1 MPFLPLPLNIW
12 RLCVNT
18 LVMCFPFSVILK
30 NEGSTSKKCV
40 NQIPNLLQTQD
51 LKKGD
56 LLGKGADAVVSIFL
70 LPGNHKV
77 CYRNNFNYK
86 NNLTTISI
94 MFRSWKQKLWKG
106 PQIRSSTR
114 ASSLGFVKNSAI
126 FQLYSTKHFLQ
137 LKLQDVTHR
146 TIVMQVDDWDRFS
159 KNDSIGEVTKLA
171 SSQRTQRQSNLGW
184 PDHQPGANSSE
195 HSGLQ
200 QDNKR
205 VEGSSAGDAQGEQA
219 WLTWTSYL
227 FNSKCQQ

>member
-1 MPFLPLPLNIW
+1 MKVRPP
-12 RLCVNT
+12 
-18 LVMCFPFSVILK
+18 
-30 NEGSTSKKCV
+30 KKCV
-40 NQIPNLLQTQD
+40 NQIPNLLPTQD

-77 CYRNNFNYK
+77 CSRSNFK

-171 SSQRTQRQSNLGW
+171 SSQRTHRQSNLGW
-184 PDHQPGANSSE
+184 PHHQPGTNSSE

-219 WLTWTSYL
+219 WLTRTSYL

>member
-77 CYRNNFNYK
+77 CSRKSFDFK

-94 MFRSWKQKLWKG
+94 MFRSWKQKLWKD

-126 FQLYSTKHFLQ
+126 FQLYSNQTLSPVEVARCHPSNDCNASRRLGPILQ
-137 LKLQDVTHR
+137 
-146 TIVMQVDDWDRFS
+146 
-159 KNDSIGEVTKLA
+159 
-171 SSQRTQRQSNLGW
+171 
-184 PDHQPGANSSE
+184 
-195 HSGLQ
+195 
-200 QDNKR
+200 KR
-205 VEGSSAGDAQGEQA
+205 LNRRGDKTC
-219 WLTWTSYL
+219 LIL
-227 FNSKCQQ
+227 

>member
-77 CYRNNFNYK
+77 CSRKSFDFK
-86 NNLTTISI
+86 HNLPTISI

-114 ASSLGFVKNSAI
+114 ASSLGFVKNSAKI
-126 FQLYSTKHFLQ
+126 LQLYPTKQFLQ
-137 LKLQDVTHR
+137 LKLQDVTQR

-171 SSQRTQRQSNLGW
+171 SSQKPVFCSW
-184 PDHQPGANSSE
+184 PA
-195 HSGLQ
+195 
-200 QDNKR
+200 
-205 VEGSSAGDAQGEQA
+205 
-219 WLTWTSYL
+219 T
-227 FNSKCQQ
+227 

>member
-40 NQIPNLLQTQD
+40 NQIPNLLPTQD

-77 CYRNNFNYK
+77 CSRSNFK

-114 ASSLGFVKNSAI
+114 ASSLGFVNNSAI
-126 FQLYSTKHFLQ
+126 FQLYSNQTLSPVEVARCHPSNDCYASRWLGPILQ
-137 LKLQDVTHR
+137 
-146 TIVMQVDDWDRFS
+146 
-159 KNDSIGEVTKLA
+159 
-171 SSQRTQRQSNLGW
+171 
-184 PDHQPGANSSE
+184 
-195 HSGLQ
+195 
-200 QDNKR
+200 KR
-205 VEGSSAGDAQGEQA
+205 LNRRGDKTC
-219 WLTWTSYL
+219 LIS
-227 FNSKCQQ
+227 

>member
-77 CYRNNFNYK
+77 CSRNNFNFK
-86 NNLTTISI
+86 NNLYYIYIYLYNINHVQELKTKIVKGSANPVFNESFQFGVCKEFCHIPIVLNQTLSPVEVARCHPSNDCHASRRLGPIL
-94 MFRSWKQKLWKG
+94 QKRLNRRGDKTC
-106 PQIRSSTR
+106 R
-114 ASSLGFVKNSAI
+114 I
-126 FQLYSTKHFLQ
+126 F
-137 LKLQDVTHR
+137 
-146 TIVMQVDDWDRFS
+146 
-159 KNDSIGEVTKLA
+159 
-171 SSQRTQRQSNLGW
+171 
-184 PDHQPGANSSE
+184 
-195 HSGLQ
+195 
-200 QDNKR
+200 
-205 VEGSSAGDAQGEQA
+205 
-219 WLTWTSYL
+219 
-227 FNSKCQQ
+227 

>member
-40 NQIPNLLQTQD
+40 NQIPYLLPTQD

-70 LPGNHKV
+70 LPGNQKV
-77 CYRNNFNYK
+77 CSRSNFK

-94 MFRSWKQKLWKG
+94 MFRSWKQKLWKDL
-106 PQIRSSTR
+106 QIRSSTR

-159 KNDSIGEVTKLA
+159 KNDSIGEVTKLV
-171 SSQRTQRQSNLGW
+171 SSHRAHRPSNLGW
-184 PDHQPGANSSE
+184 PHCQPGAIS
-195 HSGLQ
+195 HDLGAA
-200 QDNKR
+200 R
-205 VEGSSAGDAQGEQA
+205 GS
-219 WLTWTSYL
+219 TRY
-227 FNSKCQQ
+227 K